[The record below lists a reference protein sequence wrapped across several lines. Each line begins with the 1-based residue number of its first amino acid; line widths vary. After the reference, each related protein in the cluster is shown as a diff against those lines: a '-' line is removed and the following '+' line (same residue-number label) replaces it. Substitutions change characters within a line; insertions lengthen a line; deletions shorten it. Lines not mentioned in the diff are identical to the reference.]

1 MTNEELSSNSRE
13 KQAKARSLWMKGYQ
27 AQMNQQVDKAIRYY
41 RDSLKLFPTAEAH
54 TFLGWAYSFQGEYQE
69 AIEECLKAIDLDP
82 SFGNPFN
89 DIGAYFIEQ
98 GKWEEA
104 IPWLE
109 KASQAPRY
117 EPRHFPHFN
126 LGRVYL
132 HLKKVDLAMEHLS
145 KALELSPDYAPALQ
159 AIAQINSR
167 FN

>member
-1 MTNEELSSNSRE
+1 MTHEELPSNGRE

-109 KASQAPRY
+109 KATQAPRY
-117 EPRHFPHFN
+117 EPRHYPHFN

-132 HLKKVDLAMEHLS
+132 HLKKDDLAMEHLN

>member
-1 MTNEELSSNSRE
+1 MPPDEIPSNSRE

-54 TFLGWAYSFQGEYQE
+54 TFLGWAFSFQGEYQE
-69 AIEECLKAIDLDP
+69 AIEECLKAIDIDP

-117 EPRHFPHFN
+117 EPRHYPHFN

-132 HLKKVDLAMEHLS
+132 HLKKADLAMEHLN

-167 FN
+167 LN